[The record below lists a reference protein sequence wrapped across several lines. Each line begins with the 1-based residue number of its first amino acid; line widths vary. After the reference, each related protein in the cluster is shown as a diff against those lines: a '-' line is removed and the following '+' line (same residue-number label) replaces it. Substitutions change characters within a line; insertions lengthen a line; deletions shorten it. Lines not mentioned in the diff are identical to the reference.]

1 MRDLRI
7 GGIYRKLSLVPAG
20 FIGADLGAIR
30 YGHSVDSNQVER
42 GLEGDNWSRQ
52 CES

>member
-20 FIGADLGAIR
+20 FIGADLGAIG
-30 YGHSVDSNQVER
+30 YQVW
-42 GLEGDNWSRQ
+42 DWSRSVKDWAQ
-52 CES
+52 ELLYPK